1 MQFSREDM
9 KVIRFPPVQEHAA
22 LGSSRCSISIKGEV
36 LIYKILGHDHWR
48 VRKTLFGES
57 RRTGSLKEAVT
68 WLRLLG

>member
-1 MQFSREDM
+1 MQFTREDM
-9 KVIRFPPVQEHAA
+9 KVFRFPPVQEQAA
-22 LGSSRCSISIKGEV
+22 LGSSRCSVSIKGEV

-57 RRTGSLKEAVT
+57 RRADSLKGAVT